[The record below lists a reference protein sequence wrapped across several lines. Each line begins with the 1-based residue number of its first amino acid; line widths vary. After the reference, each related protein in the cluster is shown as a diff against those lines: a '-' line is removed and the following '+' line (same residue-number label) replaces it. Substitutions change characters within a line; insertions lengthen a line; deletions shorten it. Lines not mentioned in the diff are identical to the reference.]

1 MKLHIKPTNLIS
13 EVQHEFNSFFPFLKL
28 EFYQKHVTG
37 RPDFGPGAIMLH
49 NRKIGDCQTAMT
61 DGILDINKEMK
72 VSELEKQLK
81 DSFHLQAQLFRRS
94 GNIWLQTTIT
104 DDWTLEKQNEHG
116 MEISRSTRPPL
127 IPDEVT
133 DLDNQ

>member
-13 EVQHEFNSFFPFLKL
+13 EVQHEFNSHFPFLRL
-28 EFYQKHVTG
+28 EFYQKHLTG
-37 RPDFGPGAIMLH
+37 QRDFGPGAIMPH
-49 NRKIGDCQTAMT
+49 NRKIGDCQTALT
-61 DGILDINKEMK
+61 EGVLDINKEMK

-81 DSFHLQAQLFRRS
+81 DSFRLQAQLFRRS

-104 DDWTLEKQNEHG
+104 DDWTLENQNEHG